1 MWSTRTPSTS
11 STPGS
16 TPYPREEAPAPSGW
30 NARPKDAKRAS
41 VLRTGSQLAF
51 LFALS
56 VAAGASA
63 GCRDSNASS
72 VEGTGSA
79 AVAGSAEGKDIK
91 DLVLPGVDTS
101 AMTPRERHVWSGLV
115 SSLFAPCPDVPVSV
129 AQCVQEKRACGTC
142 IRAAKWVAHA
152 VRDGASDELIQ
163 HSYKERFD
171 PSSVKALP
179 LDGSPMKGPADAP
192 VTIVELADFECP
204 HCREAV
210 GILDGVMAAYP
221 GKIRLVYKSYTLPFH
236 VHGEPAARAA
246 FAAGA
251 QGKFWEMEHLLFER
265 QQHLEDADL
274 ERYAGTLKLDMARWK
289 SDMESPAVKT
299 RVADDHKLGEDLR
312 LKGTPTLYVNGRE
325 LELESGESIEE
336 RVADELGVPVAPLPS
351 AAPSPGAP
359 AASSSGGPQR

>member
-1 MWSTRTPSTS
+1 M
-11 STPGS
+11 
-16 TPYPREEAPAPSGW
+16 
-30 NARPKDAKRAS
+30 
-41 VLRTGSQLAF
+41 RTGSHVALLLA
-51 LFALS
+51 LA
-56 VAAGASA
+56 VAAGAAS

-72 VEGTGSA
+72 VETTGNAAAPASA
-79 AVAGSAEGKDIK
+79 DGKEVK
-91 DLVLPGVDTS
+91 DVVLPGVDIS
-101 AMTPRERHVWSGLV
+101 AMTPRERHAWSVLV
-115 SSLFAPCPDVPVSV
+115 SSLFAPCPDTPVSL

-142 IRAAKWVAHA
+142 VRAAKWIAHA

-163 HSYKERFD
+163 HAYKDRFD

-179 LDGSPMKGPADAP
+179 IEGSPMRGPEGAP

-210 GILDGVMAAYP
+210 GLLDGVMAAYP
-221 GKIRLVYKSYTLPFH
+221 GKVRLVYKSYTLPFH

-246 FAAGA
+246 FAAGN

-274 ERYAGTLKLDMARWK
+274 ERYAGMLKLDMARWK
-289 SDMESPAVKT
+289 ADMDSPAVKT

-312 LKGTPTLYVNGRE
+312 LKGTPTIYVNGRE
-325 LELESGESIEE
+325 LELESGETIEE

-351 AAPSPGAP
+351 GEASAAPPASGAP
-359 AASSSGGPQR
+359 AATPSGAPTRQ